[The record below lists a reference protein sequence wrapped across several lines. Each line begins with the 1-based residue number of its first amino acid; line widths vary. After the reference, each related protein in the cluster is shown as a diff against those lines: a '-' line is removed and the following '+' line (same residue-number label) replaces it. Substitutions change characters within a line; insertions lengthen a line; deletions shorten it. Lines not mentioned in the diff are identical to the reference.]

1 MVHEAI
7 RNEVKESC
15 TSISLIEYIQYLCDD
30 ICIFNVFYT
39 SHICTIHICTSID
52 KAFVCFPYTF
62 LLLLS
67 RVKPCLHSY
76 PPLNAITT
84 QKNQIGIHLQHTR
97 VQCAG
102 QPNPHSRAYIDI
114 PGSNARDNQ
123 TVIVGHI

>member
-7 RNEVKESC
+7 SNEVKESC

-62 LLLLS
+62 LPFFLEYTMPS
-67 RVKPCLHSY
+67 FVSAIERNY
-76 PPLNAITT
+76 NAEEPQRNT
-84 QKNQIGIHLQHTR
+84 
-97 VQCAG
+97 
-102 QPNPHSRAYIDI
+102 PSAY
-114 PGSNARDNQ
+114 NARDNQ
-123 TVIVGHI
+123 TVIVGYTSIYTYTALAGVQLKLW